1 MPVKLSS
8 VAEVPVDERISILVV
23 DDRRLA
29 RIAARAILEDPEDL
43 VCIGEATSG
52 LEALSAARRLRPV
65 VVLLDV
71 EMPGLDGAETAR
83 RLLIQDPK
91 LKLLAW
97 TVSEESIDLLR
108 MLGAGCSGYV
118 LKDCSPTELH
128 TAIRVVVRDETA
140 VPRKML
146 SQVLREAARYVPR
159 ANSVKAILTPTEMQV
174 LRFMAKGQPTKQIAI
189 AIGTARSSVESHVKN
204 LYRKLDVNSR
214 AAAIGV
220 ALKQGLLRITDL

>member
-1 MPVKLSS
+1 M
-8 VAEVPVDERISILVV
+8 AEIPLDERISILVV

-29 RIAARAILEDPEDL
+29 RIAARAILEDTEDL
-43 VCIGEATSG
+43 HCIGEATSG
-52 LEALSAARRLRPV
+52 LEALAAAGRLHPR

-83 RLLIQDPK
+83 RLLTQHPH

-108 MLGAGCSGYV
+108 MLEAGCAGYV

-140 VPRKML
+140 IPRKML
-146 SQVLREAARYVPR
+146 ANVLREAAQYVPR
-159 ANSVKAILTPTEMQV
+159 ANPTKAVLTPTEMHV
-174 LRFMAKGQPTKQIAI
+174 LRLMANGQPTKQIAA
-189 AIGTARSSVESHVKN
+189 AIGTASSSVETHVKN
-204 LYRKLDVNSR
+204 IYRKLDVNSR
-214 AAAIGV
+214 AAALGV
-220 ALKQGLLRITDL
+220 ALKQGLLRITEL